1 MSMPWQDAQA
11 GTAHFLL
18 TRRSVTHPD
27 ELAYYFV
34 LLRPTSSYFVF
45 GPADVTLPQLT
56 LVAGTRWQVE
66 QTLSRAFEFEVTAAS
81 LQQVFGSK
89 SPNTPPSFLASEGPG
104 GKLRRLQ
111 PAPCQRPASAA
122 RLGRQ
127 AGSPGWVA
135 RLGRQA
141 GSPGWVAR
149 QAPRGA
155 LSQGWRFNK
164 ESAHVLRR

>member
-1 MSMPWQDAQA
+1 
-11 GTAHFLL
+11 
-18 TRRSVTHPD
+18 
-27 ELAYYFV
+27 
-34 LLRPTSSYFVF
+34 
-45 GPADVTLPQLT
+45 VTLPQLT

-135 RLGRQA
+135 R
-141 GSPGWVAR
+141 